1 MIFGYAR
8 CSTTHQDVAIQCQQ
22 LQALGVSDSNIL
34 VDEGL
39 SASSR
44 DRPGLRSALDRLR
57 NGDTLVITKLD
68 RLARSVQDAHTIA
81 SELHEKGVILQ
92 IGKSVYD
99 PTDPLG
105 KMLFTTTAM
114 FAEFERDLI
123 SQRTK
128 EGMARA
134 KKAGRLKGKR
144 PKLTKEQERQVIKW
158 IQEGEITQA
167 EMARILGVSPA
178 TITRTRKRLTN
189 KGQLPQ

>member
-39 SASSR
+39 SASNR

-81 SELHEKGVILQ
+81 SALHEKGVILQ
-92 IGKSVYD
+92 IGKGVYD

-178 TITRTRKRLTN
+178 TITRTRKRLIDNGHLT
-189 KGQLPQ
+189 